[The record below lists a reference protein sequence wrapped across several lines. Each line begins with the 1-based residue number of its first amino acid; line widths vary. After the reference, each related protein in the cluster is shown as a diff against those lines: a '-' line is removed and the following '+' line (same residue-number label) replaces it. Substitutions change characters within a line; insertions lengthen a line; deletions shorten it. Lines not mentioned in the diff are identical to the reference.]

1 MEKIDINKD
10 ILVPQEEDTFK
21 CQINT
26 DTYHHSITRNQS
38 ETESRIK
45 KKKVSE
51 QKRLTDTK
59 LAFLIDMVLVCCFH
73 VFLSQ
78 PSVLAGKNKLSV

>member
-45 KKKVSE
+45 KKK
-51 QKRLTDTK
+51 KYL
-59 LAFLIDMVLVCCFH
+59 
-73 VFLSQ
+73 
-78 PSVLAGKNKLSV
+78 NKKD